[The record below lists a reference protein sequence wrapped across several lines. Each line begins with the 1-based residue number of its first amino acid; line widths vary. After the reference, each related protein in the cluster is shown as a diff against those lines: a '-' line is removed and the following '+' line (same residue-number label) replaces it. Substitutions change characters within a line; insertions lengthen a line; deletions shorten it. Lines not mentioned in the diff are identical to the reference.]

1 MAMTEEEL
9 MAMYAATLFPEML
22 STSGGDA
29 GIGRTTQTQ
38 LLNPDLIAS
47 LGLFTPEQISS
58 GVSQR
63 LTTAEQQAYQDW
75 IDEGIKL
82 QAQKDSIREPVF
94 INEIKNRYE
103 SNPTI
108 WGILGGLFDGI
119 EKGSTSANQVIG
131 GLDSPRPVGEWVS
144 DYGMDQDY
152 ADVVANQVGADAFS
166 VNDLLSTAGLS
177 KEELTRIQDDMKA
190 FEQDASAF
198 RSQKLQWNS
207 TSAGK
212 LEEINNEI
220 ALHQSRGPNIVDL
233 EKERLQYFK
242 DIGVPGLALLP
253 DPSELPQVSISDVRK
268 RRQTGTDKTL
278 AESQLLAN
286 LAPASG
292 KRDLQMQALRDMVGG
307 PGPLPNAISSRVAV
321 PRPSGMPSLEG
332 DPYGRAVDAPGFG
345 RAPSA
350 MMPQV
355 PLTDTPIRP
364 AGGYRAPSEER
375 DLAKYLQ
382 WEQQF
387 YEGEKQREARRRASQ
402 GDTPFMNALRALQ
415 LYGSKVG

>member
-9 MAMYAATLFPEML
+9 LAMYAATLFPEML

-38 LLNPDLIAS
+38 LLNPDLITS
-47 LGLFTPEQISS
+47 LGLFTPEQITS

-63 LTTAEQQAYQDW
+63 LTAAEEKALQAW
-75 IDEGIKL
+75 MDEGIKL
-82 QAQKDSIREPVF
+82 QAQKESIREPVF

-119 EKGSTSANQVIG
+119 EQGSTSANQVIG
-131 GLDSPRPVGEWVS
+131 GLDSARPIDEWVS
-144 DYGMDQDY
+144 DYNMDQDY
-152 ADVVANQVGADAFS
+152 AEVVASGVGGDAFS
-166 VNDLLSTAGLS
+166 VNDLLSAAGLS
-177 KEELTRIQDDMKA
+177 NEELARIQDDMRG
-190 FEQDASAF
+190 FEKDASTF
-198 RSQKLQWNS
+198 RSQKLQWDS

-212 LEEINNEI
+212 LQEINAEI
-220 ALHQSRGPNIVDL
+220 ELHQLRGPDIVDS

-292 KRDLQMQALRDMVGG
+292 RRDSQMQALRDMVGG
-307 PGPLPNAISSRVAV
+307 PGPLPDAISSRVAV
-321 PRPSGMPSLEG
+321 PRPSVMPRLES
-332 DPYGRAVDAPGFG
+332 DPYGRAADAPGFG

-350 MMPQV
+350 MMPKV

-387 YEGEKQREARRRASQ
+387 YEGERQRETRRRASQ